1 MKKFYTA
8 VAVTT
13 VLILAFTG
21 CTAKKIEKPPVK
33 KGIEGQLQLKEV
45 DYLDYRDNK
54 DLYKEGEDSV
64 TFMATDYKKSTLSDI
79 NDIFSDVK
87 NRTISLGVASDINT
101 NFFSAKY
108 PNNSEKV
115 EVVLDQYFD
124 YLALEDVDAGGSV
137 ITSNLDEEGASFVFT
152 YRLEEVFTVKGLEE
166 IVEQELTDEVPGV
179 ATFHARE
186 QPEGTTELVGNSSFT
201 LNLGTADNLVDKET
215 RECIIE
221 TGFNWWWNSKN
232 IPGAEISV
240 YVQDSPNVI
249 PGVYGKGI
257 PESEKQNLTTANI
270 CGSHSQF
277 L

>member
-8 VAVTT
+8 VTVTT

-21 CTAKKIEKPPVK
+21 CTAKKIEEPPVK

-45 DYLDYRDNK
+45 HYLDYRDNK
-54 DLYKEGEDSV
+54 DLYKEGEDSIS
-64 TFMATDYKKSTLSDI
+64 FIAQDYDETTLSKI
-79 NDIFSDVK
+79 NHVIADVE
-87 NRTISLGVASDINT
+87 NRNIMLSLSAENST
-101 NFFSAKY
+101 NFFSSKY
-108 PNNSEKV
+108 PNNADKIDT
-115 EVVLDQYFD
+115 VLSQYFD
-124 YLALEDVDAGGSV
+124 YLSLEAVEAGGSV
-137 ITSNLDEEGASFVFT
+137 ITGNLDEEGTSFVFT
-152 YRLEEVFTVKGLEE
+152 YRLEENFKVKGLKE
-166 IVEQELTDEVPGV
+166 IVEQKLTNEVPGL

-186 QPEGTTELVGNSSFT
+186 QPEGTTELVDNSSFT

-257 PESEKQNLTTANI
+257 PESEKQILTSTNI